1 MATGGRG
8 SLHWFGH
15 LSRSQSKFL
24 NALNPFN
31 YISMGTVL
39 NLAGFPGTSGTR
51 HNKPMMLLCFANRC
65 LWRVGEPVLVAGG

>member
-39 NLAGFPGTSGTR
+39 NLAGFFGDFR
-51 HNKPMMLLCFANRC
+51 YKIQQAHVR
-65 LWRVGEPVLVAGG
+65 